1 MENRSGFRGRG
12 DWGGGLT
19 EAPKLEKAEGEDG
32 KAQRNS
38 DQDYDAK
45 NRSERLKVGKMP
57 VSCGGSGGRGKRET
71 GTVSGDGDRGSGMR
85 VMPRLQQR
93 EEQADGEERSPGGGK
108 NGRLLNPQGAGQ
120 NSCH

>member
-57 VSCGGSGGRGKRET
+57 VSCGGRGGRGKREA
-71 GTVSGDGDRGSGMR
+71 GKVRGEGDGGRGQRGMG
-85 VMPRLQQR
+85 RLRQR
-93 EEQADGEERSPGGGK
+93 EQHADVE
-108 NGRLLNPQGAGQ
+108 
-120 NSCH
+120 

>member
-45 NRSERLKVGKMP
+45 NRSDRLKVGKMP
-57 VSCGGSGGRGKRET
+57 VSCGGGGGRGK
-71 GTVSGDGDRGSGMR
+71 GGRGKGR
-85 VMPRLQQR
+85 GGGGRGGGVWGGGRRQQK
-93 EEQADGEERSPGGGK
+93 GEEGGG
-108 NGRLLNPQGAGQ
+108 GG
-120 NSCH
+120 

>member
-1 MENRSGFRGRG
+1 MENRSGIRGRG
-12 DWGGGLT
+12 DWGGSLT

-71 GTVSGDGDRGSGMR
+71 GKVSGDGDRGSGLWVMR
-85 VMPRLQQR
+85 TRHQRGEQGEGGEGSPR
-93 EEQADGEERSPGGGK
+93 GCERA
-108 NGRLLNPQGAGQ
+108 RRR
-120 NSCH
+120 

>member
-45 NRSERLKVGKMP
+45 NRSERLEVGKMP

-71 GTVSGDGDRGSGMR
+71 GQIS
-85 VMPRLQQR
+85 
-93 EEQADGEERSPGGGK
+93 GGGAR
-108 NGRLLNPQGAGQ
+108 RLGLCVVQKAEPLEYRERLV
-120 NSCH
+120 

>member
-1 MENRSGFRGRG
+1 MENRSGIRGRG
-12 DWGGGLT
+12 DWGGSLT

-57 VSCGGSGGRGKRET
+57 VSCGGRGGRGKRET
-71 GTVSGDGDRGSGMR
+71 GKVSGDGDRGSG
-85 VMPRLQQR
+85 L
-93 EEQADGEERSPGGGK
+93 GGGAK
-108 NGRLLNPQGAGQ
+108 AQQTGEQGGGEGRVPRGGKETRVVQPQGAG
-120 NSCH
+120 